1 MLRVPASRR
10 LLGAG
15 FAVVAAAGIGF
26 GAYNF
31 GSASE
36 AATIQ
41 ERVVALDSGTTPLPA
56 DAKDAPSTPAGAE
69 PTSTSALSLEQAKAV
84 AAKAAA
90 LPGRVIE
97 WDADYE
103 PTGLRYDVTLLH
115 ADGTTTDVEV
125 DTVTGQVTSIDHDD
139 DRD

>member
-1 MLRVPASRR
+1 M
-10 LLGAG
+10 
-15 FAVVAAAGIGF
+15 
-26 GAYNF
+26 GAYSL

-36 AATIQ
+36 AATPQ

-103 PTGLRYDVTLLH
+103 ATGLRYDVTLLH

-125 DTVTGQVTSIDHDD
+125 DTVTGKVTSIDHDD